1 MNQTL
6 ARGLLFVLDNSSL
19 YSDVSTTRSPKE
31 KRLKVD
37 LALLREAFETG
48 ALSAVIWAET
58 SAQLADA
65 MTKADEKSDMRLLLT
80 LSEGVLR
87 YAYDICSIKISPQYS
102 ALNTAKAGVVEDLCE
117 SGVLSPVTSE
127 GHGR

>member
-1 MNQTL
+1 MSQTISH
-6 ARGLLFVLDNSSL
+6 RLLLVLDNSSL

-37 LALLREAFETG
+37 LALLPEAFETG

-58 SAQLADA
+58 SAHLADA
-65 MTKADEKSDMRLLLT
+65 MTKEYEKSDRRILLT

-87 YAYDICSIKISPQYS
+87 YAHDICSIKISP
-102 ALNTAKAGVVEDLCE
+102 
-117 SGVLSPVTSE
+117 
-127 GHGR
+127 